1 MSGEVF
7 GTLYSGSS
15 GNSTYI
21 GDRTGGILVDVGKN
35 AKQTT
40 LALREMGLSPEQIH
54 AIFVTHEH
62 TDHICGLRVF
72 ANRYHIPVYASLG
85 TLEALDEK
93 GHLKGDFPVFQMSDT
108 ADIGDF
114 HVQCFHTSHDC
125 AEGMGYSITLPDG
138 KRVSVA
144 TDLGIMTEEVKRV
157 LLGSQAVLLESNH
170 DLGMLFN
177 GPYPY
182 VLKQR
187 IKSEFGHLNNDDAA
201 DTALELVRSGTKQL
215 ILGHLSS
222 ENNLPDLAYQ
232 TTASMLLTGGARVGD
247 DCFLDV
253 APRHRTLLT
262 EVPSC

>member
-21 GDRTGGILVDVGKN
+21 GDRSGGILVDVGKN

-40 LALREMGLSPEQIH
+40 LALQEMGLSPEQIH
-54 AIFVTHEH
+54 AIFITHEH

-93 GHLKGDFPVFQMSDT
+93 GHLKGDFPVFQMTNT

-125 AEGMGYSITLPDG
+125 AEGMGYSITLPSG
-138 KRVSVA
+138 RRVSVA
-144 TDLGIMTEEVKRV
+144 T
-157 LLGSQAVLLESNH
+157 

-187 IKSEFGHLNNDDAA
+187 INSEFGHLNNDDAA
-201 DTALELVRSGTKQL
+201 DTALELVRSGTTQL

-222 ENNLPDLAYQ
+222 ENNVPDLAYQ
-232 TTASMLLTGGARVGD
+232 TTASMLLTGGAKVGA
-247 DCFLDV
+247 DCLLDV
-253 APRHRTLLT
+253 APRNSVLLK